1 MDDERDLISDS
12 PYECN
17 VCSLSQSRNP
27 RDIDLLKQLSEDSE
41 FYCLTCKGTAND
53 MKKLCSPAFK

>member
-17 VCSLSQSRNP
+17 VCSLSHSKEQ
-27 RDIDLLKQLSEDSE
+27 RDIDLLKQLAEESQY
-41 FYCLTCKGTAND
+41 YCLTCKGTSND
-53 MKKLCSPAFK
+53 IKKLCSPAFK